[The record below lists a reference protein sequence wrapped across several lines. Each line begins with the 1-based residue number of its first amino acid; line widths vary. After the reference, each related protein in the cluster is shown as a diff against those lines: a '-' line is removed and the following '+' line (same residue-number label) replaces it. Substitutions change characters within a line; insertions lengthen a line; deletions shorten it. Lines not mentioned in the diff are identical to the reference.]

1 MGNKSVEIMM
11 PFSFTINL
19 INKGAGIPS
28 HEGTIELQVCQVT
41 NPSVDPTNDC
51 FNRNPLRFANGQT
64 VMQFDDAEIVN
75 RDTDQMAFVYSVQL
89 PENLVCNHCLFQV
102 RK

>member
-1 MGNKSVEIMM
+1 ME
-11 PFSFTINL
+11 FR
-19 INKGAGIPS
+19 
-28 HEGTIELQVCQVT
+28 VCEVT

-51 FNRNPLRFANGQT
+51 FNRNPLRFANGKT
-64 VMQFDDAEIVN
+64 IVKLNDAEIVN
-75 RDTDQMAFVYSVQL
+75 RNTNQMAFVYSVRL